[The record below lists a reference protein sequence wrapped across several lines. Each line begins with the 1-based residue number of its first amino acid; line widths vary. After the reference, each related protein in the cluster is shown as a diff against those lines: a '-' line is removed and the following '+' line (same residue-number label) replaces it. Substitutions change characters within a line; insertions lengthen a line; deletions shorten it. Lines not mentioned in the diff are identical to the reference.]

1 MIERED
7 RDGVV
12 TLRLAHGKASALD
25 LELSEA
31 LERELG
37 EIAGSGARAVVL
49 TGTGGIF
56 SAGVDLFRLVDE
68 GQDYVARFLTALKS
82 SFQALF
88 EFPLPVVAA
97 TNGHAIAGG
106 CILVQA
112 CDYRLMARG
121 GGRIGVPE
129 LLVGVPFPAMALEVL
144 RFAVPPERLQE
155 IVYTGGTWTADA
167 ALERGLVDEVAEP
180 DALAARAGEVAAQL
194 AAVPPAAFRI
204 TKRLLR
210 SEVVERARRLAAAND
225 AEAAAVWS
233 APETHEHIRAYLAR
247 TIGKR

>member
-7 RDGVV
+7 RDGIV

-25 LELSEA
+25 VELCEA
-31 LERELG
+31 LERELAAAV
-37 EIAGSGARAVVL
+37 ESGARALVL

-56 SAGVDLFRLVDE
+56 SAGVDLFRLLEE
-68 GQDYVARFLTALKS
+68 GQGYVERFLPTMKR
-82 SFQALF
+82 SFRALF
-88 EFPLPVVAA
+88 ECPLPVVAA

-144 RFAVPPERLQE
+144 RFAVPPERVQE

-180 DALAARAGEVAAQL
+180 DALAARAGDVAAQL